1 MVGGLRPPPADAEA
15 AAAADAARGV
25 VFVLEGASLETAK
38 VGKVCG
44 VVLRRA
50 GKGGGGWERAEGG
63 ALASRRP
70 AHLVFPS
77 LTPSPPPTQSYV
89 LLNCDD
95 HATFLRK
102 HRRDPAALRPDIAH
116 QALLAL
122 LDSPLAKAGKIK
134 VCEGWC
140 VCVGDERERG
150 RGTGVCGGGVWWG
163 VVSSC

>member
-38 VGKVCG
+38 VGKVGGRGGG
-44 VVLRRA
+44 VCVCVCVVSEEGREDGRRA
-50 GKGGGGWERAEGG
+50 C
-63 ALASRRP
+63 ASPPRPKKKPRRRP
-70 AHLVFPS
+70 PHAPARHPRP
-77 LTPSPPPTQSYV
+77 LTPLLPPPCLPFQSYV

-102 HRRDPAALRPDIAH
+102 HSRDPASLRPDIAH

-134 VCEGWC
+134 VRAGH
-140 VCVGDERERG
+140 G
-150 RGTGVCGGGVWWG
+150 RR
-163 VVSSC
+163 